1 MIEINPKF
9 SFFLIAFMSLVYL
22 SAEAQG
28 NKLPNIV
35 FLISEDNSTHFMDL
49 WNEQG
54 VPTPYIAGLA
64 ESGVVYEHAFSNSPV
79 CSVARSTL
87 ITGTYAPR
95 TGIHL
100 HRKIKE
106 APMPEGLKMFPAYL
120 RAAGYYTTNKA
131 KKDYNA
137 KEDPDVWDESS
148 NHAGWENRS
157 DNSQPFFH
165 KETFMDSHES
175 RLHFPDSLMDVYQ
188 PQDHSNE
195 VSLFPMYPDTP
206 TFRFTTAYHRDK
218 IRGIDEWVGEVLEK
232 LEKDGQLEDT
242 FVFYFGDH
250 GGVLPGSKG
259 YLYETGLH
267 IPLVVRIPEKYQH
280 LIDQE
285 KGSKEGAFVS
295 FMDFAPTVLHLAGI
309 KIPEQMDGK
318 PFLGKGLKADLAN
331 RDESIGYADR
341 FDEKYEMVRSLRK
354 GKWKYIRSFQPFYP
368 DALHNNY
375 RYQMLAFSEW
385 RKLEKEGKLNEVQSR
400 FFLSK
405 PMEMLFNLEDD
416 PFEINNLAEKE
427 VWQGMLTQLRQQLN
441 SYLLD
446 FNDLGFL
453 PEHLLVAE
461 ALDNPVAYGA
471 SFNPL
476 LERIIE
482 INDFLF
488 LPENEAVERLVETL
502 KTGGILEQFWAINT
516 AAILGDTSLVP
527 TLKTFLGDENYMLQ
541 WKAIECLGVLGK
553 SDPMAP
559 LVALINRV
567 EDPVLT
573 LQLLNSLVYFRDH
586 SSYDFHIDVHRINP
600 PNPNAEVIRRM
611 DYLEGNWK

>member
-1 MIEINPKF
+1 MTQINPNYR
-9 SFFLIAFMSLVYL
+9 FFLLVFMSLVYL
-22 SAEAQG
+22 TAEAQG

-54 VPTPYIAGLA
+54 VSTPYIAGMA
-64 ESGVVYEHAFSNSPV
+64 DIGVVYEHAFSNSPV

-100 HRKIKE
+100 HRKIRE
-106 APMPEGLKMFPAYL
+106 APMPEGLKMFPVYL
-120 RAAGYYTTNKA
+120 REAGYYTTNKA

-137 KEDPDVWDESS
+137 KEDPGVWDESS
-148 NHAGWENRS
+148 NHAGWENRADS
-157 DNSQPFFH
+157 SQPFFH

-175 RLHFPDSLMDVYQ
+175 RLHFSDSLMEAYQ
-188 PQDHSNE
+188 PQDHPDE
-195 VSLFPMYPDTP
+195 VNLFPMYPDTP

-218 IRGIDEWVGEVLEK
+218 IRGIDKWVGEVLEK
-232 LEKDGQLEDT
+232 LEKDGKLEDT

-267 IPLVVRIPEKYQH
+267 IPLVVRIPENYRH

-285 KGSKEGAFVS
+285 KGTKEGAFVS

-309 KIPEQMDGK
+309 KIPAQMDGK

-331 RDESIGYADR
+331 RDESVGYADR

-385 RKLEKEGKLNEVQSR
+385 RELEKEGKLNELQSR
-400 FFLSK
+400 FFNSK
-405 PMEMLFNLEDD
+405 PTEMLFNLEDD

-427 VWQGMLTQLRQQLN
+427 EWQGMLIQLRQQLN
-441 SYLLD
+441 RNLLD

-461 ALDNPVAYGA
+461 AMDNPVAYGE
-471 SFNPL
+471 SFRPA

-488 LPENEAVERLVETL
+488 LPKKEAVERLDETL
-502 KTGGILEQFWAINT
+502 KTGGILEQYWAINT
-516 AAILGDTSLVP
+516 SAILGDTSLEP
-527 TLKTFLGDENYMLQ
+527 TLKTFIRDGDYMLQ
-541 WKAIECLGVLGK
+541 WKAIECLGVLGTN
-553 SDPMAP
+553 DPISP
-559 LVALINRV
+559 LITLINKV

-586 SSYDFHIDVHRINP
+586 SSYELDIDVNRINP
-600 PNPNAEVIRRM
+600 KNPNAEVIRRM
-611 DYLEGNWK
+611 DYFKGSWK